1 MNDPGLRTV
10 PLNPQAPGSTGHRG
24 YEDLQ
29 ALLTGSLVAAFGI
42 VLLNEAGLL
51 TGGTVGLALLLIAQA
66 REGWEREFEEI
77 MRREIE
83 LLALAATEAE
93 RERDE

>member
-1 MNDPGLRTV
+1 MA
-10 PLNPQAPGSTGHRG
+10 APYDSRVIR
-24 YEDLQ
+24 DR
-29 ALLTGSLVAAFGI
+29 
-42 VLLNEAGLL
+42 
-51 TGGTVGLALLLIAQA
+51 LALLLIAQA